1 MKVAQ
6 VKNKMEEAGPYSAKG
21 RKVEEG
27 NTDREF
33 GKGLEAV
40 GESKKD
46 LWGGITHSL
55 LSISWPFTIVVAPI
69 T

>member
-6 VKNKMEEAGPYSAKG
+6 VKNKMEEAGPWGGKL
-21 RKVEEG
+21 RKAIRTESVVLTTISD
-27 NTDREF
+27 TDTF

-46 LWGGITHSL
+46 LWGECY
-55 LSISWPFTIVVAPI
+55 V
-69 T
+69 

>member
-27 NTDREF
+27 NTDRECSRLLTTLSDTDTF

-46 LWGGITHSL
+46 LWGESRT
-55 LSISWPFTIVVAPI
+55 VC
-69 T
+69 